1 MLINLV
7 QGFKAYFK
15 IFSSRMV
22 LSCSKTFPFFH
33 LIILVILLE
42 KHIRSKIREY
52 LKPFKFFLGAIGRFP
67 YTVVD
72 PKKKDILQ
80 EIKKASCAP
89 IMEMGVIQEQVID
102 DDDEGT
108 LYTIESKTN
117 HPLSK

>member
-1 MLINLV
+1 MSR
-7 QGFKAYFK
+7 AYRLK
-15 IFSSRMV
+15 SFSS
-22 LSCSKTFPFFH
+22 LFH
-33 LIILVILLE
+33 LIILVILSE

-108 LYTIESKTN
+108 FYKFHCKCFFII
-117 HPLSK
+117 